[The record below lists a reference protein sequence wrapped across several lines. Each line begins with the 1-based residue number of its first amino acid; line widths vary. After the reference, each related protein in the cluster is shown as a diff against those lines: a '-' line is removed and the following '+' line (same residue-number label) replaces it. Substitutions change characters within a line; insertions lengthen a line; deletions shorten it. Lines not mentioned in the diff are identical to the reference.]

1 MHLRIGRQGTS
12 RGAAAIP
19 IVLATCLLAVSV
31 ASQRAAAGPALVFD
45 PSTNVVLYA
54 ERPDQ
59 LWHPASLT
67 KLMTAYLT
75 FEALKQGKFTLK
87 SKVVC
92 SPEARKQPPSKLGL
106 PVGATLSVDKALR
119 ALIVKSSNDVAVM
132 LGEKVSGSHKAF
144 VRKMNETAKRLGMHR
159 TRFQNANGLPD
170 KRMVTTARDMAVLT
184 RALMRDFPKHD
195 ELFALKSVRH
205 GKRDLRSHNSLL
217 RSFSGADGMKTGYIC
232 ASGYNIVASATR
244 GGRRVVAVVFG
255 GVTGGRRNARARE
268 LLQYGFDHYWW
279 KSAFPTKLDE
289 LDMEAGLTGAPRNIC
304 NYVQQAR
311 RGVRKKRRKYRRRAS
326 RR

>member
-1 MHLRIGRQGTS
+1 MHMRIGL
-12 RGAAAIP
+12 RGGSLGGAAIP
-19 IVLATCLLAVSV
+19 IALVICLLAASV

-45 PSTNVVLYA
+45 PETGAVLYS
-54 ERPDQ
+54 EKPDQ

-87 SKVVC
+87 SKITC

-106 PVGATLSVDKALR
+106 PVGATLTVDKGLR

-132 LGEKVSGSHKAF
+132 LGEKVAGSHQAF
-144 VRKMNETAKRLGMHR
+144 VRKMNETAKRLGMRR

-170 KRMVTTARDMAVLT
+170 SRMVTTARDMALLT
-184 RALMRDFPKHD
+184 RALMRDFPERD
-195 ELFALKSVRH
+195 GLFALKTVRH
-205 GKRDLRSHNSLL
+205 GKRNLRSHNGLL
-217 RSFSGADGMKTGYIC
+217 RSFTGADGMKTGYIC

-244 GGRRVVAVVFG
+244 GGRRVVAVVLG

-279 KSAFPTKLDE
+279 KSAFSTKLDDLE
-289 LDMEAGLTGAPRNIC
+289 MEAGLTGVPRNIC